1 MKQQI
6 LALIFLVLISGTLG
20 QTQGGDCPGGYFQVS
35 RTACFVHSQCPD
47 RSFCWFTPTRNHGIC
62 CPMFMEDKKEEI
74 IKCLEKAAEL
84 LKGPGSSHTEA
95 AVAPPN
101 FRYSH
106 LPVNLNHRNQQ
117 SVRNLFRPYSN
128 GGRNVISYW
137 SHKFLC
143 LWSKDSDTV
152 PSKEEKKLLFEA
164 GLGEK
169 KITFVKNNTSEDF
182 TKKLEENYP
191 KMKGCGGYEL
201 LRTATSS
208 RIELKLIRPGS
219 NGYTSE
225 YLSNSYLG
233 QATCFI
239 RPIQIDLDISPVGEE
254 HIGRKERCLECGE
267 DVPLLHL
274 RNHLL
279 KCKGTKENDAD
290 HDDSDDNSLPTIQK
304 RKVPKRSHLLST
316 NRPICEYAC
325 ASKPRQR
332 NMPNMQRIITNRHF
346 TTACCCMW

>member
-1 MKQQI
+1 
-6 LALIFLVLISGTLG
+6 
-20 QTQGGDCPGGYFQVS
+20 
-35 RTACFVHSQCPD
+35 
-47 RSFCWFTPTRNHGIC
+47 
-62 CPMFMEDKKEEI
+62 MEDKKEEI

-101 FRYSH
+101 FRYFH

-117 SVRNLFRPYSN
+117 
-128 GGRNVISYW
+128 
-137 SHKFLC
+137 
-143 LWSKDSDTV
+143 SDTV

-169 KITFVKNNTSEDF
+169 KITFVKNNIPEDF
-182 TKKLEENYP
+182 TKKLENYP

-208 RIELKLIRPGS
+208 RIELELIRPGS

-225 YLSNSYLG
+225 YLFNSYLG

-274 RNHLL
+274 RNYLL

-290 HDDSDDNSLPTIQK
+290 YDDNDDNSLPTIQK

-332 NMPNMQRIITNRHF
+332 NMPNMQKIITNRQF